1 MKKYILILSLLLVL
15 VVVIL
20 IYFLTMD
27 ERVSIT
33 IKGKHSAVSYLVEI
47 ADTQEKAMQGLM
59 GRKSMPQDQGMLFV
73 FPQPQFIKMWMKNT
87 YIPLDM
93 VFFNS
98 HNQVI
103 YLYEGARPMDESIIS
118 CPWPAQ
124 KVLELNAGQ
133 IRKQAIQVGDEI
145 LLKSL

>member
-1 MKKYILILSLLLVL
+1 MKKYILILLFFLVL
-15 VVVIL
+15 VVMIL
-20 IYFLTMD
+20 MYFFAMD
-27 ERVSIT
+27 KRVPIT
-33 IKGKHSAVSYLVEI
+33 IKGKQSDVLYQVEI
-47 ADTQEKAMQGLM
+47 ADTQEKAMKGLM
-59 GRKSMPQDQGMLFV
+59 GRKSMPQNQGMLFI

-93 VFFNS
+93 IFFNS
-98 HNQVI
+98 QNQVI

-133 IRKQAIQVGDEI
+133 IQKQAIQLGDEM
-145 LLKSL
+145 LLESL